1 MRPIERPEIK
11 GLTLTRLSEPVSPV
25 SVNEFIDYAKL
36 GSIPTTET
44 ALIESLLLSA
54 TELGENYTSRAFS
67 VQTYRAEWEQA
78 GGTIELPVWPVI
90 SVQSVTVDGEPVAS
104 ELYANDLVIN
114 SIGRVVVNFT
124 AGYPV
129 APSHLRTGVL
139 KMALTAYENRE
150 DLFDGSATVLAYNAK
165 TYFSTSKRIIL

>member
-11 GLTLTRLSEPVSPV
+11 GLTLTRLSAPVSPV
-25 SVNEFIDYAKL
+25 SAADFVQYAKL
-36 GSIPTTET
+36 AAIPTGET

-78 GGTIELPVWPVI
+78 GGTIELPVWPVQ

-124 AGYPV
+124 AGYTV